1 MTMVAL
7 LTRGQAKSLERQT
20 FCRDSYFNPIE
31 DADGNWVI
39 SLEEV
44 EQCNNLK
51 FGWVKRLRTIPYNP
65 KPSPPMPGM
74 TEQTEMQ
81 P

>member
-1 MTMVAL
+1 MIMVAL

-31 DADGNWVI
+31 DAAGNWVL

>member
-1 MTMVAL
+1 M
-7 LTRGQAKSLERQT
+7 
-20 FCRDSYFNPIE
+20 
-31 DADGNWVI
+31 
-39 SLEEV
+39 EEV

-65 KPSPPMPGM
+65 KPSPPMTWM
-74 TEQTEMQ
+74 TEQTEML

>member
-1 MTMVAL
+1 MIMVAL
-7 LTRGQAKSLERQT
+7 LTPGQAKALERQT

-39 SLEEV
+39 SMEEV

-74 TEQTEMQ
+74 TEQTEML